1 MSIYQNDIQGN
12 ANVSR
17 NLNVGSHLNVN
28 GDGLFGHNVIV
39 KGWLDAPNIKGPLKG
54 LYASE
59 EKLNEAYPRPMP
71 GWFALVGNTLPA
83 NVYRVDGGKWVAT
96 GEQGGQFTLYLD
108 QLETDVK
115 NLTDDVRDLEELLD
129 NGLLLAET
137 IAFSSTGSAA
147 SMTFTVMKRDGSTK
161 EHSKPIPI
169 VTAEK
174 AGMMSAADK
183 QELSA
188 ATAAIATLNDKVA
201 TLEANTAKL
210 REDLNKEISD
220 RESADTTLSGRI
232 TDETTARKKADEE
245 LQTLIEQEKTARE
258 NADEALQ
265 GKIDEAAEKNSNDNA
280 ELKNLIDKLRL
291 DFDTMY
297 GEDTSEKIDNFV
309 EVLAFLDGLNDSEKL
324 STKLADL
331 SSADDKMGTDILEL
345 QNKVFPLEVD
355 FNASPLLIKA
365 GVQHDIHLSWEARRR
380 EKDVTAEA
388 EVTLG
393 GTAVTGKTKDVAVN
407 LSHSDTRQFTLK
419 VSFEGLTET
428 VSRIVK
434 GTHPTYF
441 GAVAKSWEGTEPNI
455 KALSEIIAGD
465 RTLTRN
471 GIATDDGKIA
481 LAYPKDFGALTS
493 IKDGNGYEVLPSYT
507 RNEVNVN
514 GIQYYLYLLTVPVTA
529 TGVTQ
534 IYK

>member
-1 MSIYQNDIQGN
+1 MSLYQNDIQGN

-28 GDGLFGHNVIV
+28 GDGLFWHNLIV

-59 EKLNEAYPRPMP
+59 ASLNEAYPRPMP

-83 NVYRVDGGKWVAT
+83 NVYRVEGGKWVAT

-115 NLTDDVRDLEELLD
+115 NLTDDVRDIEELLD
-129 NGLLLAET
+129 NGILLGET
-137 IAFSSTGSAA
+137 IEFTSTGTAA
-147 SMTFTVMKRDGSTK
+147 AMKFTIMKRDGSTK

-183 QELSA
+183 KELSA
-188 ATAAIATLNDKVA
+188 ATTAISTINETIKSLNDKIK
-201 TLEANTAKL
+201 TLETNTSKL
-210 REDLNKEISD
+210 REDLNKEIAD
-220 RESADTTLSGRI
+220 REAGDSELATRI
-232 TDETTARKKADEE
+232 YTEAVTRSQKDAE
-245 LQTLIEQEKTARE
+245 LLALIE
-258 NADEALQ
+258 
-265 GKIDEAAEKNSNDNA
+265 
-280 ELKNLIDKLRL
+280 KLRL

-297 GEDTSEKIDNFV
+297 GADTSEKIDNFV

-331 SSADDKMGTDILEL
+331 SGADKKMGEDILEL
-345 QNKVFPLEVD
+345 QNEVFPLIVQFD
-355 FNASPLLIKA
+355 ATPTVVKA
-365 GVQHDIHLSWEARRR
+365 LQSTAIHLSWGAERRK
-380 EKDVTAEA
+380 KDVTADA
-388 EVTLG
+388 DVVLD
-393 GTAVTGKTKDVAVN
+393 GTATAGKSKDVTVN
-407 LSHSDTRQFTLK
+407 LAHAATRQFTLQ
-419 VSFEGLTET
+419 VSFEGLSET
-428 VSRIVK
+428 VTRTIK

-441 GAVAKSWEGTEPNI
+441 GAVAKTWEGTESNI
-455 KALSEIIAGD
+455 KALAEIIAGE

-481 LAYPKDFGALTS
+481 LAFPKDFGALTS

-507 RNEVNVN
+507 RSEVSVN

-529 TGVTQ
+529 SGVTQ

>member
-1 MSIYQNDIQGN
+1 MSLYQNDIQGN

-28 GDGLFGHNVIV
+28 GDGLFGHNLVV

-59 EKLNEAYPRPMP
+59 DSLNEAYPRPMP

-83 NVYRVDGGKWVAT
+83 NVYRVEGGKWIPT
-96 GEQGGQFTLYLD
+96 GEQGGQFTIYLD

-115 NLTDDVRDLEELLD
+115 DLTDDVRDIEELLD
-129 NGLLLAET
+129 NGILLGET
-137 IAFSSTGSAA
+137 IDFTSTGTAA
-147 SMTFTVMKRDGSTK
+147 AMTFTVMKRDGSTQA
-161 EHSKPIPI
+161 HSKPIPI

-183 QELSA
+183 KELSA
-188 ATAAIATLNDKVA
+188 ATTAISTLNEKIS
-201 TLEANTAKL
+201 TLETNTTKL
-210 REDLNKEISD
+210 REDLNKEIAD
-220 RESADTTLSGRI
+220 RTAGDKELAERIFAEAVTRSQKDT
-232 TDETTARKKADEE
+232 E
-245 LQTLIEQEKTARE
+245 LQTLIEQETTARE
-258 NADEALQ
+258 DADETLQ
-265 GKIDEAAEKNSNDNA
+265 GNIDSETEERTKEDGI
-280 ELKNLIDKLRL
+280 LRGLIEKLRL

-297 GEDTSEKIDNFV
+297 GEDTSEKIDNFK
-309 EVLAFLDGLNDSEKL
+309 EVLDFLDGLNDSEKL
-324 STKLADL
+324 ATKLSDL
-331 SSADDKMGTDILEL
+331 SGADEKMGANILEL

-355 FNASPLLIKA
+355 FTATPTLIKA
-365 GVQHDIHLSWEARRR
+365 GVQNTIHLAWEARRR
-380 EKDVTAEA
+380 DKDVTAEA
-388 EVTLG
+388 VVTLG
-393 GTAVTGKTKDVAVN
+393 GTAITGKVKDAEVN
-407 LSHSDTRQFTLK
+407 LAHGASRQFTLK

-428 VSRIVK
+428 VSRTVR
-434 GTHPTYF
+434 GTHPSYF
-441 GAVAKSWEGTEPNI
+441 GSVPKTWEGSEVNI
-455 KALSEIIAGD
+455 KALAELIIGE

-471 GIATDDGKIA
+471 SISTNDGKIA

-507 RNEVNVN
+507 RSEVNVN
-514 GIQYYLYLLTVPVTA
+514 GIAYYLYLLTVPVTA

>member
-1 MSIYQNDIQGN
+1 MSLYQNDIQGN

-28 GDGLFGHNVIV
+28 GDGLFGHNLIV

-59 EKLNEAYPRPMP
+59 ASLNEAYPRPMP

-83 NVYRVDGGKWVAT
+83 NVYRVEGGKWVAT

-115 NLTDDVRDLEELLD
+115 NLTDDVRDIEELLD
-129 NGLLLAET
+129 NGILLGET
-137 IAFSSTGSAA
+137 IEFTSTGTAA
-147 SMTFTVMKRDGSTK
+147 AMKFTIMKRDGNTK

-183 QELSA
+183 KELSA
-188 ATAAIATLNDKVA
+188 ATTAISTINEKIK
-201 TLEANTAKL
+201 TLETNTSKL
-210 REDLNKEISD
+210 REDLNKEIAD
-220 RESADTTLSGRI
+220 RTAGDNELANRI
-232 TDETTARKKADEE
+232 FAEAVTRSQKDAE
-245 LQTLIEQEKTARE
+245 LQTLIEQEETARE
-258 NADEALQ
+258 GAVENLQDQIDVESDERKKAD
-265 GKIDEAAEKNSNDNA
+265 DT
-280 ELKNLIDKLRL
+280 LKALIDKLRL

-297 GEDTSEKIDNFV
+297 GENASEKIDNFK
-309 EVLAFLDGLNDSEKL
+309 EVLEFLDGLNDTEKL

-331 SSADDKMGTDILEL
+331 SSADDKMSANILEL
-345 QNKVFPLEVD
+345 QNEVFPLEVD
-355 FNASPLLIKA
+355 FNVSPLLIKA
-365 GVQHDIHLSWEARRR
+365 GVQHTIHLSWEARRR
-380 EKDVTAEA
+380 KKDVTAEA

-393 GTAVTGKTKDVAVN
+393 GSDVTGKTKDVAVN
-407 LSHSDTRQFTLK
+407 LAHAATRQFTLK
-419 VSFEGLTET
+419 VSFEGLTESVT
-428 VSRIVK
+428 RSVR
-434 GTHPTYF
+434 GTYPSYF
-441 GAVAKSWEGTEPNI
+441 GAVAKTWEGTEANI
-455 KALSEIIAGD
+455 KALAEIIAGE

-507 RNEVNVN
+507 RSEVSVN